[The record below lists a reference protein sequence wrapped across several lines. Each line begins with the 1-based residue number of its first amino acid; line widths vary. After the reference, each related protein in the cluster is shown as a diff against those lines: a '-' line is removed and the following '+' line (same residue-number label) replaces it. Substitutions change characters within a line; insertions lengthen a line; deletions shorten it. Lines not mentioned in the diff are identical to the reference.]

1 MGTCFS
7 DSASQSNFESVP
19 PTMRK
24 RSDIPYTPTMT
35 CNGDQVATPTETGD
49 VNSELEAMR
58 KSLRAA
64 ETRFYANKMKLQGQL
79 AQTEQQLDAAMRA
92 NDRLK
97 TPLEDLQHIM
107 KLDMN
112 EMKIKHE
119 REKQDMAER
128 LHAAEKEVCY
138 LTTLK
143 LGSGAAHAVY
153 AKVSVLIFFYLISCV
168 SSPHRTASS
177 HFILINFFLF
187 HTTLRHPSLSFIS
200 VFCCCST
207 RIAMH

>member
-24 RSDIPYTPTMT
+24 QSDIPYTPNATT
-35 CNGDQVATPTETGD
+35 SLLHNDGDQALTPTETGD

-58 KSLRAA
+58 KSLRTA

-97 TPLEDLQHIM
+97 TPLEDLQHRM

-112 EMKIKHE
+112 EMKIQHE

-128 LHAAEKEVCY
+128 LHAAKKEVCY

-143 LGSGAAHAVY
+143 LGSGAAQAVY
-153 AKVSVLIFFYLISCV
+153 AKVSRVLIFF
-168 SSPHRTASS
+168 
-177 HFILINFFLF
+177 
-187 HTTLRHPSLSFIS
+187 
-200 VFCCCST
+200 
-207 RIAMH
+207 

>member
-1 MGTCFS
+1 
-7 DSASQSNFESVP
+7 
-19 PTMRK
+19 MRK
-24 RSDIPYTPTMT
+24 QSDIPYTL
-35 CNGDQVATPTETGD
+35 TPTETGD

-58 KSLRAA
+58 KSLRTA

-97 TPLEDLQHIM
+97 TPLEDLQHRM

-112 EMKIKHE
+112 EMKIQHE

-143 LGSGAAHAVY
+143 LGSGAAQAVY
-153 AKVSVLIFFYLISCV
+153 AKVSRVLIFFLNFLCFV
-168 SSPHRTASS
+168 SSPHPHTFELDQS
-177 HFILINFFLF
+177 FLF
-187 HTTLRHPSLSFIS
+187 HPTLLRPSRSYPVSYTL
-200 VFCCCST
+200 T
-207 RIAMH
+207 